1 MDYTEQFIRLNCSLM
16 SDYKMMKLNA
26 EMKCMGIRIIYSND
40 IVPAKATGI
49 QTRF

>member
-26 EMKCMGIRIIYSND
+26 DMKCMGLGLYLEDRKS
-40 IVPAKATGI
+40 VV
-49 QTRF
+49 

>member
-26 EMKCMGIRIIYSND
+26 ASVSRIL
-40 IVPAKATGI
+40 
-49 QTRF
+49 

>member
-26 EMKCMGIRIIYSND
+26 EIN
-40 IVPAKATGI
+40 AWE
-49 QTRF
+49 

>member
-26 EMKCMGIRIIYSND
+26 EMKCMGIGLYSND

>member
-26 EMKCMGIRIIYSND
+26 TCR
-40 IVPAKATGI
+40 
-49 QTRF
+49 RR

>member
-26 EMKCMGIRIIYSND
+26 DMGND
-40 IVPAKATGI
+40 ISQLTATN
-49 QTRF
+49 